1 MKRLIQDN
9 AGFQLY
15 AELKPIAALDNNQ
28 YELKFT
34 TIWKESKNPDEEMVK
49 AQFILSEEAL
59 DTLFK
64 LIGTS

>member
-1 MKRLIQDN
+1 MKKLIQDN

-15 AELKPIAALDNNQ
+15 AELKPIAALDNKQ

-34 TIWKESKNPDEEMVK
+34 TIWKESKNPDKEMVK

-64 LIGTS
+64 LMGTS